1 MQFSQ
6 KVQRISGR
14 LLNAIT
20 VAFVVLLA
28 GMIVIVGN
36 SLWQNQR
43 LLDELHHITE
53 ERGQRIQLASDL
65 LEAAYNRHQTM
76 VNQVITDDPFERD
89 DLMMAYHR
97 WGNRVGEVRAAL
109 NERVTE
115 DAARARLEEQDA
127 LIPEIVRLQDQVVDL
142 AAREEI
148 EPAMAILSERLF
160 DLDREFDSSIEAL
173 RAHERAQMEA
183 AADRAGEVGAH
194 TQRFMLVF
202 GGGGVVFALALMLL
216 TRRTLVTMH
225 HDLREQASQLDEAG
239 RQLQHEATH
248 DPLTGLPNRRAF
260 YKRLQD
266 AIAWSQRTGEAF
278 SVGFIDLDQF
288 KPVNDRF
295 GHAAGDELLGVVA
308 RRLEEALSE
317 PACVARVGGDEFAVL
332 LFGEDSTEA
341 EGKRLQAAV
350 SRPVQLAAGEVTLA
364 MTLGWASGP
373 GDGDPD
379 ELLGRADRAMY
390 GLKAGRGT

>member
-6 KVQRISGR
+6 KVQWMSGR

-20 VAFVVLLA
+20 VASVVLVA
-28 GMIVIVGN
+28 GMMVIVGN

-43 LLDELHHITE
+43 LLDQLHHITE
-53 ERGQRIQLASDL
+53 KRGQRIQLASDL

-76 VNQVITDDPFERD
+76 VNQVLTRDPFERD
-89 DLMMAYHR
+89 ELMMEYHR
-97 WGNRVGEVRAAL
+97 WGYRVGEVRAAL

-115 DAARARLEEQDA
+115 DAARARLEEQEA
-127 LIPEIVRLQDQVVDL
+127 LIPEIVELQDKVVDL

-160 DLDREFDSSIEAL
+160 ALDREFDTSIEAL
-173 RAHERAQMEA
+173 RAHERAQMETA
-183 AADRAGEVGAH
+183 AELARKVGANAK
-194 TQRFMLVF
+194 RFMLVF
-202 GGGGVVFALALMLL
+202 GGGGVVFALGLILL

-225 HDLREQASQLDEAG
+225 RDLREQASQLDEAG
-239 RQLQHEATH
+239 RQLEHEATH

-260 YKRLQD
+260 YKRLHD

-278 SVGFIDLDQF
+278 AVGFIDLDQF

-295 GHAAGDELLGVVA
+295 GHAAGDELLGIVA

-317 PACVARVGGDEFAVL
+317 SACVARVGGDEFAVL
-332 LFGEDSTEA
+332 LFGEDAPEA
-341 EGKRLQAAV
+341 EGERLKAAV
-350 SRPVQLAAGEVTLA
+350 SRPVRLAAGEVTVA
-364 MTLGWASGP
+364 MSLGWATGP
-373 GDGDPD
+373 GGGDP
-379 ELLGRADRAMY
+379 EALLGQADRAMY
-390 GLKAGRGT
+390 DRKAGRRT

>member
-1 MQFSQ
+1 
-6 KVQRISGR
+6 
-14 LLNAIT
+14 
-20 VAFVVLLA
+20 
-28 GMIVIVGN
+28 
-36 SLWQNQR
+36 
-43 LLDELHHITE
+43 
-53 ERGQRIQLASDL
+53 
-65 LEAAYNRHQTM
+65 M

-89 DLMMAYHR
+89 DLMMEYHR

-109 NERVTE
+109 DERVTE

-127 LIPEIVRLQDQVVDL
+127 LIPDIVKLQDQVVDL

-148 EPAMAILSERLF
+148 APAMAILSERLF

-183 AADRAGEVGAH
+183 AAERAGEVGAH

-202 GGGGVVFALALMLL
+202 GGGGVVFALALILV

-239 RQLQHEATH
+239 RQLQHEASH

-379 ELLGRADRAMY
+379 ALLGRADRAMY
-390 GLKAGRGT
+390 GLKTGRGT

>member
-148 EPAMAILSERLF
+148 APAMAILSERLF

-183 AADRAGEVGAH
+183 AAERAG
-194 TQRFMLVF
+194 
-202 GGGGVVFALALMLL
+202 
-216 TRRTLVTMH
+216 VT
-225 HDLREQASQLDEAG
+225 
-239 RQLQHEATH
+239 
-248 DPLTGLPNRRAF
+248 
-260 YKRLQD
+260 
-266 AIAWSQRTGEAF
+266 
-278 SVGFIDLDQF
+278 
-288 KPVNDRF
+288 
-295 GHAAGDELLGVVA
+295 A
-308 RRLEEALSE
+308 RRGRT
-317 PACVARVGGDEFAVL
+317 PAAARG
-332 LFGEDSTEA
+332 
-341 EGKRLQAAV
+341 
-350 SRPVQLAAGEVTLA
+350 
-364 MTLGWASGP
+364 
-373 GDGDPD
+373 
-379 ELLGRADRAMY
+379 
-390 GLKAGRGT
+390 